1 MRFRKNKKNLKIS
14 NNDYVRA
21 VKKAD
26 REIELVNK
34 PGWSATT
41 KIHKSKKTYNR
52 QENKKIEE

>member
-1 MRFRKNKKNLKIS
+1 MSVRKKKQGLKIS
-14 NNDYVRA
+14 NRDYVRA

-34 PGWSATT
+34 PGWTAKT